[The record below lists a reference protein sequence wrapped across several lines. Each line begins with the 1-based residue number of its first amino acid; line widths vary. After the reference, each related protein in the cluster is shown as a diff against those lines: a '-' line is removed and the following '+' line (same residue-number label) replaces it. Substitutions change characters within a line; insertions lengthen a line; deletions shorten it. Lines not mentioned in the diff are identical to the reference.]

1 MLCSQYSRDMKKLIE
16 ELMSMGYLK
25 TPRIIEAFRKVD
37 RKDFILE
44 DLQHEAYGNYPLPIG
59 DGQTISQPL
68 TVAFM
73 LELLNPAEGDKILE
87 VGAGSG
93 WQTALLAELVGR
105 KGKVVAIERI
115 PKLAKMAQR
124 NLARYKYTQIEL
136 VLGDGAEGY
145 DRQAP
150 YDKIIAAASASSI
163 PKAWEK
169 QLKISGIAVFPLG
182 NSIYLITKTKENR
195 FERKE
200 YPGFVFV
207 PLIRDGEEI

>member
-1 MLCSQYSRDMKKLIE
+1 MLCSQYSWDMKKLIE

-59 DGQTISQPL
+59 NGQTISQPL

-93 WQTALLAELVGR
+93 WQTALLAELVGK

-182 NSIYLITKTKENR
+182 NSIYLITKIKENR